1 MICTIERVHY
11 ARPAAVSK
19 DMTELIRLFTQ
30 IAVLRRGPQDLPASL
45 PLLVLTLFGYLCVN
59 FLVSSA
65 LPPDDHWRGPLLAD
79 TVFVLVWY
87 SALLKLLGRPERI
100 LQTVTAVFGLQ
111 AVLSPLL
118 IASEWLMRR
127 FGEDAT
133 WQVAVTCLGLLLLA
147 WLIAAN
153 SHVVKAALEWSGSAS
168 VALVILQMLA
178 GWLAVFALFSPVKS

>member
-1 MICTIERVHY
+1 MREI
-11 ARPAAVSK
+11 
-19 DMTELIRLFTQ
+19 IRLFTQ

-45 PLLVLTLFGYLCVN
+45 LLLVLTVVGYLGVN

-79 TVFVLVWY
+79 TVFMLVWY
-87 SALLKLLGRPERI
+87 LALLKLLGRPERI

-111 AVLSPLL
+111 SVLSPLL

-127 FGEDAT
+127 FGEDQT
-133 WQVAVTCLGLLLLA
+133 WQMAVTCLGLLLLA

-178 GWLAVFALFSPVKS
+178 GWLVVSALFSPVKA